1 MNQDRTRSRRAS
13 TVGVA
18 LVVPLIALIAVFIT
32 RWVEGPSVTHAA
44 KTGANTIVIR
54 SFSFQPARL
63 EVAKGATVTVTNAD
77 QVTHTLTSRDGSFDT
92 RQLGA
97 GKSARFVVHRSG
109 TFPFACQIHPFM
121 HGTLVV
127 R

>member
-1 MNQDRTRSRRAS
+1 MNQDRTSPDAIHGRGCAGRPARGADR
-13 TVGVA
+13 GVRHA
-18 LVVPLIALIAVFIT
+18 LGGGAERDP
-32 RWVEGPSVTHAA
+32 RGEG
-44 KTGANTIVIR
+44 GANTIVIR

-63 EVAKGATVTVTNAD
+63 AVAKGATVTVTNAD
-77 QVTHTLTSRDGSFDT
+77 HVTHTLTSRDGSFDT